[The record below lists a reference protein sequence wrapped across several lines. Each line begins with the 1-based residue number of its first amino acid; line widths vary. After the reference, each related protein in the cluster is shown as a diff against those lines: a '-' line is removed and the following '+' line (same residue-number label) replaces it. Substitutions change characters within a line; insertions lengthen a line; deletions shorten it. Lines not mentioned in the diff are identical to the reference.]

1 MASDEKPLHAPAF
14 DTPVVVSRPRKTTGK
29 KRAPKKQA
37 SPAVVQ
43 PPADEAPPSSDDTK
57 DVS

>member
-1 MASDEKPLHAPAF
+1 MASDDKPLHAPAF
-14 DTPVVVSRPRKTTGK
+14 YPPRPVVNRPRK
-29 KRAPKKQA
+29 KRAPKKQTN
-37 SPAVVQ
+37 PVVAQ